1 MALRLRV
8 FPLLAVASAALTGCV
23 TGKWPGSTATPPTH
37 VQPVPAETVALVAA
51 VPPAPH
57 SSKSTKFADVLR
69 IPGQQVPL
77 NGSWPVEVP
86 DRLPDRLPDVARA
99 DTPPLHPPAL
109 TPPPDPPLVA
119 ALREYLAGR
128 SGAEHLRQ
136 LDPASYE
143 HLAQLLPAV
152 AKLAQVPPAQLDPKD
167 AAELLRQFD
176 PTLAVVARR
185 APLRVEKAVFCKDVR
200 GYGKYDPLPD
210 RVPFHAGEMY
220 ILYLEVGNVPNEPDA
235 RGGAVGFTT
244 RLSCTVQVKDE
255 AGRTVELADQGKK
268 APEPLLQKDKVDFS
282 RSPVRDYYAV
292 FWFYA
297 PAKPGTYSVTF
308 EVRDPATSRSV
319 SRKLPFEVR

>member
-1 MALRLRV
+1 L
-8 FPLLAVASAALTGCV
+8 FPLLAVAGTTLTGCA
-23 TGKWPGSTATPPTH
+23 TGSWSNPPARTLPAST
-37 VQPVPAETVALVAA
+37 ETVPL
-51 VPPAPH
+51 PPSAPRA
-57 SSKSTKFADVLR
+57 KATKFADILR

-86 DRLPDRLPDVARA
+86 DHLPD
-99 DTPPLHPPAL
+99 PPQTDIAVPQPPKPL
-109 TPPPDPPLVA
+109 PDPPLVA

-143 HLAQLLPAV
+143 HLTQLLPAV
-152 AKLAQVPPAQLDPKD
+152 VKLAQVPPGQLEPKE
-167 AAELLRQFD
+167 AGELLRQFD

-210 RVPFHAGEMY
+210 RVPFNAGQMY
-220 ILYLEVGNVPNEPDA
+220 ILYLEVGNVPNEPDT
-235 RGGAVGFTT
+235 RPGAGAGAGGFTT

-268 APEPLLQKDKVDFS
+268 IPEPLLQKDKVDFS

-297 PAKPGTYSVTF
+297 PSKPGAYSVTF
-308 EVRDPATSRSV
+308 EVRDPATSRAV

>member
-1 MALRLRV
+1 MALRLRL
-8 FPLLAVASAALTGCV
+8 FPLLALANTALTGCV
-23 TGKWPGSTATPPTH
+23 TGTWSNSSARRVTPP
-37 VQPVPAETVALVAA
+37 VETAPLTS
-51 VPPAPH
+51 PAPLATAA
-57 SSKSTKFADVLR
+57 KATKFADVLR
-69 IPGQQVPL
+69 VPGQQVPI
-77 NGSWPVEVP
+77 NGAWPAEVP
-86 DRLPDRLPDVARA
+86 ERVPDSPHTDPTLLLPPKA
-99 DTPPLHPPAL
+99 TPAPA
-109 TPPPDPPLVA
+109 DPPLVA

-128 SGAEHLRQ
+128 SGAEYLRQ
-136 LDPASYE
+136 LDPTSYE
-143 HLAQLLPAV
+143 SLTQLLPAV
-152 AKLAQVPPAQLDPKD
+152 VKLAQVAPGQLEPKE
-167 AAELLRQFD
+167 AGEILRQFD

-210 RVPFHAGEMY
+210 RVPFNSGQMY
-220 ILYLEVGNVPNEPDA
+220 ILYLEVGNVPNEPDT
-235 RGGAVGFTT
+235 RGGAGGFTT

-268 APEPLLQKDKVDFS
+268 NPEALLQKDKVDFS

-297 PAKPGTYSVTF
+297 PTKPGAYSVTF